1 MFNIKNVFVKN
12 ENQICDG
19 AMYHEDSAAPQEFVP
34 MNEGFGTLDVWET
47 KDPYIQLAMEYGGG
61 TAVVDRG
68 VITLAGV
75 DDEYVILVS
84 SKFFDLSEKDR
95 VILLNKA
102 YMQYA
107 YMYKLA
113 ETKNELYCGCL
124 KAENNTV
131 LFTSKDV
138 DLRINSNLYA
148 AYGKAAVERANKH
161 ALLEKPMTKI
171 ALIEYKEMQ
180 KFKRQLSKEMMIFK
194 VMGMFTPPTSEED
207 SAVLV

>member
-1 MFNIKNVFVKN
+1 MFKNIFTKN
-12 ENQICDG
+12 ENQICKG
-19 AMYHEDSAAPQEFVP
+19 AMYYEDTTTPQEFIP
-34 MNEGFGTLDVWET
+34 MKEGFGTLDIWET
-47 KDPYIQLAMEYGGG
+47 KDPYIQLTMEYGGG
-61 TAVVDRG
+61 TAVIDRG

-75 DDEYVILVS
+75 DEEYVILVS

-113 ETKNELYCGCL
+113 ETKNELYSGCL

-138 DLRINSNLYA
+138 DLRINANLYA
-148 AYGKAAVERANKH
+148 AYGKNAVERANKH
-161 ALLEKPMTKI
+161 ALLEKPLQKI
-171 ALIEYKEMQ
+171 AMIEYKEMQ
-180 KFKRQLSKEMMIFK
+180 KFKRQLSKEAMMFK
-194 VMGMFTPPTSEED
+194 VMGMFTPPVNEED